1 VYNHFIKAACKG
13 ETMTQTT
20 VTLINGDGVGPE
32 TVEATR
38 KIIDATQAGITWE
51 VREAGA
57 EVFKRGVASG
67 APPETI
73 QSIRKN
79 RVVLKGPLETPVG
92 FGEKSANVT
101 LRKLFETFANVR
113 PVREYPNVHTVFQG
127 RNLDLVIIRENV
139 EDLYA
144 GIEYM
149 QTPGVAE
156 TLKLITRKGSE
167 KIIRFAFEFVRAE
180 GRKSLHCA
188 TKANI
193 MKFTEGMFKRTFEE
207 IAQEYPDIEASHI
220 IVDNCAHQLVRSP
233 EKFEAIVTTNLNGDI
248 LSDLGSGLIG
258 GLGLAPSA
266 NLGND
271 IAIFEAVHGSAPK
284 YAGKNVINPLAV
296 IQAGILM
303 LRHLG
308 KYDAAQLIEQSMLF
322 TLEQGIGTRDLK
334 GDRDAVS
341 TTEFTDIMIQN
352 LGKVSH
358 FWKDR
363 DYRPIKMPQ
372 LSKDPDIVKASKHE
386 VVGID
391 VFIESSQ
398 PAEALG
404 RELEQLV
411 NPTSFAL
418 IAIANRGVKVFPNVD
433 ETQPDVVDHW
443 CVRFMPKDKGQMSD
457 SQCIELLS
465 LISQQYRWMHVEKL
479 NIFNGAAGFSKS
491 QGED

>member
-1 VYNHFIKAACKG
+1 
-13 ETMTQTT
+13 MTQKT
-20 VTLINGDGVGPE
+20 VTLIYGDGVGPE
-32 TVEATR
+32 IIEATR
-38 KIIDATQAGITWE
+38 KIIDACHADIEWE

-57 EVFKRGVASG
+57 EVFKKGIASG
-67 APPETI
+67 VPPETI
-73 QSIRKN
+73 KSIRKN
-79 RVVLKGPLETPVG
+79 RIVLKGPLETPVG

-113 PVREYPNVHTVFQG
+113 PVREYPGVPTVFHG
-127 RNLDLVIIRENV
+127 RNIDLVIIRENV

-167 KIIRFAFEFVRAE
+167 KIIRFAFELVRSE

-193 MKFTEGMFKRTFEE
+193 MKFTEGLFKRTFEE
-207 IAQEYPDIEASHI
+207 VALEYPDIEASHI
-220 IVDNCAHQLVRSP
+220 IVDNCAHQLVRNP

-248 LSDLGSGLIG
+248 LSDLSSGLIG

-266 NLGND
+266 NLGNE

-296 IQAGILM
+296 VQAGILM

-308 KYDAAQLIEQSMLF
+308 KYDVAQRIEQAVLV

-341 TTEFTDIMIQN
+341 TTTFTDKIIEN
-352 LGKVSH
+352 LGKSST
-358 FWKDR
+358 FWKTR
-363 DYRPIKMPQ
+363 DYKPIRMPQ
-372 LSKDPDIVKASKHE
+372 LTSDPDIVKARNRE
-386 VVGID
+386 VVGMD
-391 VFIESSQ
+391 VFIESVQ
-398 PAEALG
+398 PAETLG
-404 RELEQLV
+404 RDIEQLMQQT
-411 NPTSFAL
+411 PFTL

-433 ETQPDVVDHW
+433 ETQPDVVDQW
-443 CVRFMPKDKGQMSD
+443 CLRFMMKDKSQMTEAQCLDILAMIGQR
-457 SQCIELLS
+457 
-465 LISQQYRWMHVEKL
+465 YRWMHIEKL
-479 NIFNGAAGFSKS
+479 NIFDGNVGFSKS